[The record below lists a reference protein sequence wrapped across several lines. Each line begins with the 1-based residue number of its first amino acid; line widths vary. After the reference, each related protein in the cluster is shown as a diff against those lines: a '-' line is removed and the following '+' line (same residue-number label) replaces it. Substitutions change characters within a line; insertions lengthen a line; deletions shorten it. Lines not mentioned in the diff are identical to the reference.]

1 MKKSYLQIT
10 DETRKHIVSAPFI
23 AVQRIVGDKLHCMFI
38 NDGEYFVENHVN
50 VITGNVQNLKT
61 VFKSLCLEK
70 TNKFIKEVLS
80 NTQVSKNELQN
91 IVQIYPDLA

>member
-1 MKKSYLQIT
+1 
-10 DETRKHIVSAPFI
+10 
-23 AVQRIVGDKLHCMFI
+23 
-38 NDGEYFVENHVN
+38 
-50 VITGNVQNLKT
+50 